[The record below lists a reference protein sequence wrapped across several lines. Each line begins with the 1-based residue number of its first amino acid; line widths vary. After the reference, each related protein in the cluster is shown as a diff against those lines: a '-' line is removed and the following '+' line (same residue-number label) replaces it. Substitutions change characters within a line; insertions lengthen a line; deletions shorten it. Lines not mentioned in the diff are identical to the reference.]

1 MSPIQP
7 LDTGY
12 AKPGEGS
19 TSGHA
24 PLTSFPSLGTQ
35 LRYGY
40 FPSAKEVNDARNA
53 SLRAQNELEKY
64 DAEISQLQ
72 FTLDTLKRQRE
83 LLARRDA
90 EYSSYAAPVRRLP
103 PEILQEI
110 FLYEYHA
117 QSLPDRE
124 HRRPGLFV
132 LTIASVCKRWRD
144 VATHTPALH
153 DRILLRRNY
162 PLVCWRL
169 EHSGT
174 LPLNIYID
182 DELASDEAL
191 EAMRLLDAQAHRW
204 SSFTIAHVG
213 KLLPSIRMLA
223 GKASNI
229 VRLALYDYHPDV
241 EFAEWCNRTFGG
253 VTTLTSLCIQ
263 HLSSE
268 YRIPCRNLGHLKIGV
283 CSLSNILVA
292 LRSTAVLWELSINE
306 ITESGDSSDTAGWQP
321 LVMTK
326 LRSLQL
332 YGGGHAN
339 FLQHLTLPVLRT
351 LTLRDWR
358 SSGTVLT
365 QLIERSRS
373 RLRNFTLEGR
383 NIYEPDLVGAL
394 RLAPTVQALHVTVQ
408 RLSFNLLIP
417 TLLFRPC
424 ECEVERPHT
433 PFLPKLLD
441 LQVRVTS
448 PGDTPV
454 DGALVA
460 NMVESRYRVR
470 TPGEGP
476 RPGDVANFSRVEL
489 HDVVSSMDAE
499 ARVRLRLIRERG
511 LNIQCTSHQA
521 DMISM
526 EGTDTPNTPVS

>member
-1 MSPIQP
+1 MPPSPAS
-7 LDTGY
+7 DTSY
-12 AKPGEGS
+12 TQSCEDFAQK
-19 TSGHA
+19 HA
-24 PLTSFPSLGTQ
+24 PLTSFPSLEAQ

-53 SLRAQNELEKY
+53 SLRAKEELEKY
-64 DAEISQLQ
+64 DAEINHLQ
-72 FTLDTLKRQRE
+72 STLDTLKSQRQ

-90 EYSSYAAPVRRLP
+90 EYSSYAAPIRRLP

-169 EHSGT
+169 AHSGT

-182 DELASDEAL
+182 DELATDEAL
-191 EAMRLLDAQAHRW
+191 ETMRLLDAQAHRW

-213 KLLPSIRMLA
+213 KLLPSIRMLT
-223 GKASNI
+223 GKADNI

-241 EFAEWCNRTFGG
+241 EFAEWCNRTFGD
-253 VTTLTSLCIQ
+253 VNTLTSLCIQ

-283 CSLSNILVA
+283 CSLSNILLA

-306 ITESGDSSDTAGWQP
+306 ITESGESTDTEGWQP

-332 YGGGHAN
+332 YGGGHAQ

-358 SSGTVLT
+358 PHANVLT

-373 RLRNFTLEGR
+373 RLRNLTLEGR
-383 NIYEPDLVGAL
+383 SIHDGDLINAL
-394 RLAPTVQALHVTVQ
+394 RQAPTVQALHITVH
-408 RLSFNLLIP
+408 RLSTDHLIHA
-417 TLLFRPC
+417 LHFRPC
-424 ECEVERPHT
+424 ACDVERPHT

-441 LQVRVTS
+441 LQVRVMV
-448 PGDTPV
+448 PFEGPV
-454 DGALVA
+454 DGALAA
-460 NMVESRYRVR
+460 NMIESRYRAR

-476 RPGDVANFSRVEL
+476 RTGDVANFTRVEL
-489 HDVVSSMDAE
+489 HDVVASMDAD
-499 ARVRLRLIRERG
+499 ARARLRIVRERG
-511 LNIQCTSHQA
+511 LNLQCTSHQA
-521 DMISM
+521 DMITM